1 MTSCN
6 ISAVPKFSK
15 YILNIKYL
23 LICNGHRDQPG
34 TGLLYPW
41 DESAPWCQ
49 PNHSPSVHCN
59 CISSSGVH
67 LPALSWVQPRR
78 CQRGGPGRGEPSGH
92 PVPSAT
98 TTSRVGKSW
107 ARPVCSRRQQSAGAF
122 LKSSVSLWVCS
133 ALSHVLKR
141 QDIIWAFQHIAEK
154 SNLLIFFFLFSPV
167 MTLSVVS
174 LVIPS
179 GRAACGKRN
188 LEDNPEEFKGRQC

>member
-49 PNHSPSVHCN
+49 PNHSPSVHGN

-67 LPALSWVQPRR
+67 LPALS
-78 CQRGGPGRGEPSGH
+78 
-92 PVPSAT
+92 
-98 TTSRVGKSW
+98 
-107 ARPVCSRRQQSAGAF
+107 
-122 LKSSVSLWVCS
+122 
-133 ALSHVLKR
+133 
-141 QDIIWAFQHIAEK
+141 
-154 SNLLIFFFLFSPV
+154 
-167 MTLSVVS
+167 
-174 LVIPS
+174 
-179 GRAACGKRN
+179 
-188 LEDNPEEFKGRQC
+188 